1 MDVEVRLL
9 QSYSNFG
16 LFYPGRVNKP
26 IKQSCAQ
33 AVSQL
38 SRRARGHSLRRTRLR
53 LNAPTSTNCRLK
65 ILSPVRAG
73 DSAAAPL
80 VPDSPSFPWYKI
92 RRSRQFSR
100 TADTFLVT
108 PFL

>member
-16 LFYPGRVNKP
+16 LFYPGRVNKT

-38 SRRARGHSLRRTRLR
+38 SRRARGQQPAQNQTQVERADINQLPPQDIVSGPRR
-53 LNAPTSTNCRLK
+53 
-65 ILSPVRAG
+65 
-73 DSAAAPL
+73 
-80 VPDSPSFPWYKI
+80 
-92 RRSRQFSR
+92 
-100 TADTFLVT
+100 
-108 PFL
+108 